1 MATIAGNLWEYNFAR
16 IIVLDVTDDYRLSQG
31 PVPMDCYPVL
41 KEVWVPMF
49 EIDAR
54 LADPHLMEGY
64 LYDWHESPDRP
75 DAPWFVG
82 VVHAQLLLE
91 AEARA
96 SSSP

>member
-1 MATIAGNLWEYNFAR
+1 MY
-16 IIVLDVTDDYRLSQG
+16 
-31 PVPMDCYPVL
+31 
-41 KEVWVPMF
+41 

-54 LADPHLMEGY
+54 LSDPQLMEGY

-82 VVHAQLLLE
+82 VVHAQLLVE

-96 SSSP
+96 ASH